1 MKQLISAIAVAC
13 MWASIITTTGCNG
26 TTVAQ
31 DIVAWAPTIQST
43 AATVAAT
50 VSTLL
55 PADALIVAAALAG
68 FDGASNLVVAEAKAY
83 LANPGASTLQLLQ
96 AAVLAFEQQINAS
109 LLSAARIVN
118 TTSQQLVIAAL
129 SAVGTAIN
137 AIIALIQT
145 IKGNTIGAAAVTV
158 TTKLSSVRQLRTDK
172 ADIALLAAHY
182 GVTPSQAA
190 PVYYAQMGDLQTAG
204 F

>member
-1 MKQLISAIAVAC
+1 MRKAISIFAGLC
-13 MWASIITTTGCNG
+13 MWASMITTTGCNG

-31 DIVAWAPTIQST
+31 DIVQWTPTIQST

-50 VSTLL
+50 VATLM
-55 PADALIVAAALAG
+55 PADALLVAAALAG

-96 AAVLAFEQQINAS
+96 AAVVAFEQQINSS
-109 LLSAARIVN
+109 LLAAARIVN
-118 TTSQQLVIAAL
+118 TTSQQLLIASL

-137 AIIALIQT
+137 AVIALIQT
-145 IKGNTIGAAAVTV
+145 IKGNTIGPAAVAI

-182 GVTPSQAA
+182 QIAPSQAA
-190 PVYYAQMGDLQTAG
+190 PVYYAQMDRLQAAG

>member
-1 MKQLISAIAVAC
+1 MKKALAIFVWSC
-13 MWASIITTTGCNG
+13 MWASMITTTGCNG
-26 TTVAQ
+26 TSVAQ
-31 DIVAWAPTIQST
+31 DIVNWTPTIQST

-96 AAVLAFEQQINAS
+96 AAVVAFEQQINSA
-109 LLSAARIVN
+109 LLSAAKIVN
-118 TTSQQLVIAAL
+118 PGSQQLVIAAL
-129 SAVGTAIN
+129 SAVGTGIN

-145 IKGNTIGAAAVTV
+145 IKGNTIGAAAVAV
-158 TTKLSSVRQLRTDK
+158 TTKLSSVMRYRTK
-172 ADIALLAAHY
+172 GADIDLVASHY
-182 GVTPSQAA
+182 GISHQQAA
-190 PVYYAQMGDLQTAG
+190 EVYYPRMAQLQAAG